1 MSAESHQ
8 AVLTLHGELDL
19 SSSTALEEE
28 LGRVDGIPLVVVDL
42 RKLEFIDSTGLGV
55 LVKTHQRMSNA
66 DNRLV
71 LVDAEGQVR
80 RLLALTGL
88 SGQLT
93 VVSNPDDV
101 LGRA

>member
-1 MSAESHQ
+1 MSAESQH

-19 SSSTALEEE
+19 SSCAALEEE
-28 LGRVDGIPLVVVDL
+28 LGRVDGLPLVVVDL

-55 LVKTHQRMSNA
+55 LVKTHQRMSDA
-66 DNRLV
+66 DSRLV

-88 SGQLT
+88 SDQLK
-93 VVSNPDDV
+93 VVGDPDEV
-101 LGRA
+101 LGPA